1 MINLYL
7 HTITAPLSNFEQQL
21 AKLPTTIQS
30 HILKRKRKSRKEIS
44 LRGYLLLQKALQK
57 KFGMKLDQVTF
68 LDSGKPV
75 FEGEPIHFNISHSG
89 NLVGVAISKK
99 GVLGLDI
106 EQFRKF
112 KKIEASF
119 SFFSKVEQEA
129 ILSADFPEQ
138 KLIEFWSK
146 KEALIKALGGQMFDM
161 AGDTDVRFSST
172 SWLNETYFF
181 YPIQQKF
188 DGFIWVA
195 SSFSTNNI
203 VVTQI
208 ENL

>member
-7 HTITAPLSNFEQQL
+7 HSISSPLSNFEQQL
-21 AKLPTTIQS
+21 AKLPAPIQN
-30 HILKRKRKSRKEIS
+30 HILKRKRKSKQEIS
-44 LRGYLLLQKALQK
+44 LSGYLLLQKALQK
-57 KFGMKLDQVTF
+57 DFGRTLDQVTF

-99 GVLGLDI
+99 GLLGLDM

-112 KKIEASF
+112 KNIEAAF

-129 ILSADFPEQ
+129 ILLADFPEQ

-146 KEALIKALGGQMFDM
+146 KEAFIKALGGQMFDM
-161 AGDTDVRFSST
+161 AGNTDVRFLST
-172 SWLNETYFF
+172 SWRNETYFF
-181 YPIQQKF
+181 YPIEQNF
-188 DGFIWVA
+188 DGFIWIA

-203 VVTQI
+203 VITQV